1 MEQNLGVMIEVE
13 KKVEGGFLVKLKG
26 RIDSDTYNNFDQKV
40 GSILLP
46 STRLII
52 LDMEKVNYV
61 SSAGLAVIFQIKKSI
76 ESSSGTLIISG
87 LQPQVKKV
95 MEIVKALPPENVFQ
109 SREELDQYL
118 DVIQKK
124 EIRKARGES

>member
-1 MEQNLGVMIEVE
+1 
-13 KKVEGGFLVKLKG
+13 
-26 RIDSDTYNNFDQKV
+26 
-40 GSILLP
+40 
-46 STRLII
+46 
-52 LDMEKVNYV
+52 MEKVNYV

-76 ESSSGTLIISG
+76 ESNGGTLIISG